1 MGELEITYSIPPQ
14 VENELIRMGILPTT
28 EFEELEEP
36 YNRVYYKEV
45 FSKDYYRNPY
55 DGNGEIRF

>member
-28 EFEELEEP
+28 EFEELEGP
-36 YNRVYYKEV
+36 YSRAYYQEV
-45 FSKDYYRNPY
+45 FSKDYYRSPY